1 MSKLAEFKALEAKLA
16 EQLAQLDALKND
28 GQLKRE
34 IEFEGKL
41 NALLAEYGFSLPEVI
56 SILDPQAFKGPTPL
70 TTPSKQGQGQRR
82 ARTPKVYIN
91 PHTHERVETKGGNH
105 KVLKGWKQQYGSSEV
120 EAWLQT

>member
-34 IEFEGKL
+34 IEFEGKF

-56 SILDPQAFKGPTPL
+56 SILDPQASRDLHRSRP
-70 TTPSKQGQGQRR
+70 RR
-82 ARTPKVYIN
+82 SRAKANVALVHSRSTSIRTPTSGSR
-91 PHTHERVETKGGNH
+91 PRVAITKC
-105 KVLKGWKQQYGSSEV
+105 
-120 EAWLQT
+120 